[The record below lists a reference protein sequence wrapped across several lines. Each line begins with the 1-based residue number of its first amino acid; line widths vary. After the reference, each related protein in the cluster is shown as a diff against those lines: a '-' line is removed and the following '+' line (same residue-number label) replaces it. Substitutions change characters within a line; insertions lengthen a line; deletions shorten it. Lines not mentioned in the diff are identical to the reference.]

1 MMSSLLDLVYPK
13 SCHVCGKYGEY
24 LCNTCKK
31 SFRKN
36 LPECYICRRISP
48 NYCTH
53 AQCKKD
59 YSLDRVVVAWEYNK
73 ISSKI
78 LKSYKYKGMQD
89 IGRYISE
96 FLLESIRN
104 IDFNNSLFIPV
115 PISFLRRSERGFNQT
130 ELLVENIS
138 KHYKCHFSFD
148 LIGRKIEKGHQS
160 LKDRDSR
167 LEETMSN
174 FYIKDRS
181 LLDKYNSVTI
191 LDDVI
196 TTGSTLE
203 NISKVIKKEADVS
216 VNALCLFRGKPYY
229 SPASAGTVSTTGV
242 VSSVGSSV
250 VSSSFTS
257 PSASSFA
264 NSFN

>member
-1 MMSSLLDLVYPK
+1 MVNIFVI
-13 SCHVCGKYGEY
+13 HVRRVSGRICLNVISVEEY
-24 LCNTCKK
+24 LQITVHIHNV
-31 SFRKN
+31 
-36 LPECYICRRISP
+36 
-48 NYCTH
+48 
-53 AQCKKD
+53 KD
-59 YSLDRVVVAWEYNK
+59 YSWIELLWRGIQQAIFKN
-73 ISSKI
+73 S
-78 LKSYKYKGMQD
+78 KSYKYKGMQD
-89 IGRYISE
+89 IGRYILN
-96 FLLESIRN
+96 FVGKYQG
-104 IDFNNSLFIPV
+104 IDFNSLFIPV

-257 PSASSFA
+257 PSESSFA